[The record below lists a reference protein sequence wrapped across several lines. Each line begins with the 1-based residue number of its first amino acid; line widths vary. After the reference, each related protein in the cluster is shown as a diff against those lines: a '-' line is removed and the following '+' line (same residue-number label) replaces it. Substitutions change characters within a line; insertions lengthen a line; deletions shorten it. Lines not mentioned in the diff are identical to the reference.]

1 MPDKNASCGWLRKA
15 IVASPVVPGAGFLR
29 NHGDYGLGVL
39 AFMLMGLQ
47 ARLIIEHLSPQV
59 CLATVAPTIGVQYR
73 TDDGVCDKQS

>member
-1 MPDKNASCGWLRKA
+1 M
-15 IVASPVVPGAGFLR
+15 
-29 NHGDYGLGVL
+29 DYGLGVL